1 MLRYSLR
8 RILVMIPLLIG
19 VSFLTFALMNLIP
32 GSPLQAIER
41 NPKVRPADV
50 ARMKEAYGLDDP
62 WPQRYVEWLGNA
74 LTGDFGPSFYN
85 RLPVTDRIWGVLPNT
100 LLLTV
105 SALTISLLISIPLG
119 IYSAVYHKR
128 LFDRVVN
135 IVAVALYSIP
145 GAWLG
150 LILII
155 VFSIQATRWDL
166 PFFPALPAGSMTDTR
181 GGSGVLDRLEHL
193 ILPSITLATFQIGA
207 WTAYIRSSML
217 ETLGQDY
224 VRTARSKGLREAM
237 VLYRHA
243 FRNALLT
250 LVTIVGL
257 SIPALFGGAV
267 LIECVFNWPGMGLV
281 TLQAVGQRDY
291 TMVQATTI
299 MFAVLTMAGSLLADL
314 LYGLIDP
321 RVRTA

>member
-1 MLRYSLR
+1 
-8 RILVMIPLLIG
+8 
-19 VSFLTFALMNLIP
+19 
-32 GSPLQAIER
+32 
-41 NPKVRPADV
+41 
-50 ARMKEAYGLDDP
+50 MKAAYGLDDP
-62 WPQRYVEWLGNA
+62 WPQRYLEWLRHA
-74 LTGDFGPSFYN
+74 VTGDFGPSFYN
-85 RLPVTDRIWGVLPNT
+85 RLPVSDRIWGVLPNT

-105 SALTISLLISIPLG
+105 SALAIALLISIPLG

-155 VFSIQATRWDL
+155 IFSIQATKWDL
-166 PFFPALPAGSMTDTR
+166 PFLPALPSGSMTAAR
-181 GGSGVLDRLEHL
+181 GGGSLPDRLEHL
-193 ILPSITLATFQIGA
+193 ILPAITLATFQIGA

-267 LIECVFNWPGMGLV
+267 LIEVVFNWPGMGLL
-281 TLQAVGQRDY
+281 TLQAVSQRDY
-291 TMVQATTI
+291 TMVQATTVL
-299 MFAVLTMAGSLLADL
+299 FAVLTMAGSLLADL